1 MASTPNSGNYIP
13 TLPRDQQRLADAA
26 SQGINAGEKIELG
39 ALGASGA
46 LSLASK
52 VSDAA
57 NTLKNLPIAQGTK
70 LGTSVTNIAKASAK
84 PLMNVGRGASLLSP
98 VGLYTAADIG
108 TSLYRDDGKGLSELI
123 GGGIG
128 GAIGNM
134 LYGDT
139 SLPAITP
146 QERAA
151 MAAGSNPN
159 KPTGRE
165 RYPSYGKDANTVGYE
180 PMQPK
185 PPVMDMLED
194 EPTRIFNSPVA
205 QSSTPSRISTEISNP
220 SGNLNQAATQDST
233 PVRDPVRAPTAE
245 SPMGAPVLSANSL
258 GYGYA
263 GAAND
268 QYKSGDFDTISK
280 GVFDTPMTGE
290 RPIDPQTGEPL
301 SQRTIEAAARAG
313 LELQTASVPQAPQEP
328 QAPQS
333 PRDIAVAKNE
343 ARLQAIRSGGGLS
356 EAAQIVQGQMKA
368 PEGFYNPAP
377 ATDQF
382 SPQAPQA
389 PEVTVGD
396 RAISNFLDFKE
407 KGGVMDQDKVD
418 KATEYAASMG
428 RAFDPETGYSKD
440 FDPVLQDAYK
450 ERMKNGGFD
459 SNLETTSDKTKT
471 PEIDPTKPA
480 APNTPEEAKTQDQI
494 DYETEV
500 QKDEQGIIDKARE
513 RGDSQED
520 IDSMLEGVRERR
532 ADAESERSLE
542 SMKTLLEIKKMSLEN
557 ADLERKLGAT
567 GSGEEVDIPKVK
579 AIYGMMEDQ
588 GVSQDPN
595 TGAMTFTTDS
605 FWNKDKKNALAPN
618 SSLFQQLARTPEGR
632 YILNTRPPEINSVE
646 DPDPELL
653 YEAEDGRYFNYSE
666 ETEDWSVMVNF

>member
-1 MASTPNSGNYIP
+1 MAAITNSDKYKK
-13 TLPRDQQRLADAA
+13 TLPRDQQKLADAA
-26 SQGINAGEKIELG
+26 AANSGGGGAMEAVGNNAVLKGAEGAVDSATVLGMGSGLLNFIGKRAGATALTTAGG
-39 ALGASGA
+39 ALGSTVPYAAALYGGYQAGTALDKAFNFSG
-46 LSLASK
+46 K
-52 VSDAA
+52 IA
-57 NTLKNLPIAQGTK
+57 N
-70 LGTSVTNIAKASAK
+70 
-84 PLMNVGRGASLLSP
+84 
-98 VGLYTAADIG
+98 
-108 TSLYRDDGKGLSELI
+108 
-123 GGGIG
+123 GIG
-128 GAIGNM
+128 
-134 LYGDT
+134 
-139 SLPAITP
+139 SLMGWQNNLGAITP

-159 KPTGRE
+159 KPIDGFTGANLSSITGR
-165 RYPSYGKDANTVGYE
+165 YGKDANTVGYE

-185 PPVMDMLED
+185 PAAMDMLGD
-194 EPTRIFNSPVA
+194 EPSRIFNSPVA

-220 SGNLNQAATQDST
+220 SGNLNQAATQDSA

-245 SPMGAPVLSANSL
+245 SPMGAPVPSANSL

-280 GVFDTPMTGE
+280 GVFNTPMTGE
-290 RPIDPQTGEPL
+290 RTIDPQTGEPL

-382 SPQAPQA
+382 SPQAP
-389 PEVTVGD
+389 EVTVGD

-428 RAFDPETGYSKD
+428 KTFDPETGYSKD

-500 QKDEQGIIDKARE
+500 QKDEQGIIDKAKE

-532 ADAESERSLE
+532 ADAEADRSLE

-605 FWNKDKKNALAPN
+605 FWNKNKKNALAPN
-618 SSLFQQLARTPEGR
+618 SSLFQQLARTAEGR
-632 YILNTRPPEINSVE
+632 YILNTKPPEINSVE